1 MNHQPSALKFGIFI
15 ILALLLSCE
24 EKPPVSKGSSAPESN
39 PTLAAA
45 QFALAQTH
53 LDNDTP
59 LKAIPYL
66 NSSLSSQPSPKTR
79 SILEKILS
87 STDFAVPV
95 TALHHPFPVLRFA
108 ASEKNLFVA
117 IGGDHPTVIRWNLS
131 AEPFVEALM
140 FPAKASGISH
150 LSLSPNSRYLLVH
163 RDRTSLLCRADSL
176 KPIAAFDPFLETL
189 EAETCQPFS
198 VNSLFVA
205 TPSADPNGLTTWCIR
220 DTATG
225 QILRSETIR
234 HLSTPVASTFEGAT
248 LRIITNDGNGIAIP
262 LQGDI
267 EQITTARTPNTLE
280 PTDST
285 IILTDAKTLTVTRTI
300 RLNPKQITNITENII
315 NSLSSYKLDPTTQT
329 LSEIP
334 IPNRLKI
341 LSAHYPEIIPPTLK
355 IFSADTPVNRRL
367 ADAYPDQFPELT
379 ARARSHAD
387 LIRRVFATG
396 DRDAILATID
406 SATHGIPLATAL
418 YLAVE
423 SQNPALVNHALKK
436 TTELPPALRSFAKRE
451 SPTNANLEHL
461 RTIEDW
467 HGYESPDFSPLFNR
481 LHRNRHET
489 LTALT
494 LPAQP
499 TEDDISA
506 FSLRLT
512 APATLET
519 LGKPLLAE
527 KTISVAQRLSEMPEH
542 AATAIQ
548 LADHAQTLGTHPAAC
563 LRARATAHTTL
574 NDSQSAHTTW
584 IDLITHQPEQ
594 AHLPTDYTEAA
605 HSAFETGDARQAIEI
620 LNTGLFRFPNFP
632 STAIRSAWI
641 ALLTDHCE
649 DALRYL
655 EHAAKLGLPPAEIE
669 TTTALFAIA
678 HAKIGDPEMAASHHA
693 QLTTISPKWNN
704 PENIETLI
712 WPESFKQSLLQI
724 ISGAE
729 TEPWQ
734 LPENDSTDTAPLPG
748 ELPIVEP
755 PLPSR

>member
-1 MNHQPSALKFGIFI
+1 MKYSLPILLAFI
-15 ILALLLSCE
+15 VFLFSCG
-24 EKPPVSKGSSAPESN
+24 EKTPVSQDPPTSENN

-45 QFALAQTH
+45 QLALAQTH
-53 LDNDTP
+53 LDNDSP

-66 NSSLSSQPSPKTR
+66 HASLSSQPSPKTR
-79 SILEKILS
+79 STLEKILS

-95 TALHHPFPVLRFA
+95 TALRHPFPVLRFA
-108 ASEKNLFVA
+108 TAKKNLFVA
-117 IGGDHPTVIRWNLS
+117 IGGNHPTVIRWDLS

-163 RDRTSLLCRADSL
+163 RDRTSLLCNAESL
-176 KPIAAFDPFLETL
+176 KPIAAFDPFPETL
-189 EAETCQPFS
+189 DAETCQRFS
-198 VNSLFVA
+198 ANSLFIA
-205 TPSADPNGLTTWCIR
+205 TPSADPKGLTTWSIR

-234 HLSTPVASTFEGAT
+234 HLSTPVATAFEGTT
-248 LRIITNDGNGIAIP
+248 LRIITDDGNGIAIP
-262 LQGDI
+262 MRGDI
-267 EQITTARTPNTLE
+267 EQITIARNPTTLE

-285 IILTDAKTLTVTRTI
+285 IILTDAKTLTFTRTI
-300 RLNPKQITNITENII
+300 RPDPKQTFNLTENII
-315 NSLSSYKLDPTTQT
+315 NSLSGYTLDPATQS

-334 IPNRLKI
+334 IPNRLRI
-341 LSAHYPEIIPPTLK
+341 LSAHYPDIIHPTFK
-355 IFSADTPVNRRL
+355 IYSADTPVNRRL
-367 ADAYPDQFPELT
+367 ADAYPDQFPDLT
-379 ARARSHAD
+379 AQARSHAD

-396 DRDAILATID
+396 DRDAILAVID

-423 SQNPALVNHALKK
+423 SQNPLFVNHALKK
-436 TTELPPALRSFAKRE
+436 TTDLPPALRSLAKRE
-451 SPTNANLEHL
+451 SSTNTNFKHL

-467 HGYESPDFSPLFNR
+467 HGYESPDFFPLLTCLNR
-481 LHRNRHET
+481 KRHET

-506 FSLRLT
+506 FSIRLT

-527 KTISVAQRLSEMPEH
+527 KTISVAKSLSEMPEH

-548 LADHAQTLGTHPAAC
+548 LADHAQNLGTHPAAC
-563 LRARATAHTTL
+563 LRARATAFTTL
-574 NDSQSAHTTW
+574 NESQSAHTTW
-584 IDLITHQPEQ
+584 LDLITHQPEQ

-620 LNTGLFRFPNFP
+620 LNTGVFRFPNSP
-632 STAIRSAWI
+632 STTIRSAWI

-678 HAKIGDPEMAASHHA
+678 HAKLGDPEMAASYHT
-693 QLTTISPKWNN
+693 QLTNISPKWAN
-704 PENIETLI
+704 PENIDTLI
-712 WPESFKQSLLQI
+712 WPESFKQAILQI
-724 ISGAE
+724 ISGAQ
-729 TEPWQ
+729 TEQ
-734 LPENDSTDTAPLPG
+734 LQSPENDSTDTAPLPG